1 MQATTSSVQ
10 GSNLAVKRTDM
21 KIAPHLLIA
30 FTTIGVLQLAPHVAA
45 ADSHAAAVLDSN
57 VISDVAERT
66 VDSVVNISTESVV
79 EQEMDDPFQGFF
91 GGPTGPMK

>member
-1 MQATTSSVQ
+1 
-10 GSNLAVKRTDM
+10 M

-30 FTTIGVLQLAPHVAA
+30 FTTIGALAPVAA

-57 VISDVAERT
+57 AISDVAERT

-79 EQEMDDPFQGFF
+79 EQEFEDPFHAKQILLFAGE
-91 GGPTGPMK
+91 